1 MGSQR
6 TLARLRTAALA
17 ALALGVC
24 GTAHALD
31 GRLIDAS
38 DPVRVLAL
46 LQEMGFTAT
55 LSEDEIG
62 DPMITGTLGGARY
75 AILSYGCGQQ
85 GACDSLQFVAVIEGV
100 RLSYERANAYN
111 LRWRYGRLSVTDT
124 GDLVLKMDLN
134 LDGGVTRA
142 NLADSLSLW
151 AEVLATVRREV
162 GLAPG

>member
-1 MGSQR
+1 MPHIK
-6 TLARLRTAALA
+6 RLRLRGALA
-17 ALALGVC
+17 AGMLALGLA
-24 GTAHALD
+24 GPAHGLD

-38 DPVRVLAL
+38 DPARVLAL
-46 LQEMGFTAT
+46 MQELGFTAT
-55 LSEDEIG
+55 LGQDQIG

-75 AILSYGCGQQ
+75 AILSYGCAQQ

-100 RLSYERANAYN
+100 RLSFERANAYN

-124 GDLVLKMDLN
+124 GDLVLKMDVN